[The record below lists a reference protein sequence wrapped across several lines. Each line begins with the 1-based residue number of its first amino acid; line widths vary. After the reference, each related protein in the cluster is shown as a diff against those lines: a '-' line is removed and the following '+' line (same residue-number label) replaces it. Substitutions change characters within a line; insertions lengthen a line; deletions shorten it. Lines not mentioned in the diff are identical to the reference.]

1 MNKRRLVQGA
11 SVLAAVTL
19 LLFGG
24 IYQWSATWLE
34 EARPGVVQQLSA
46 SLGGELSVG
55 SVSWEKPLAV
65 VLRDTELRTAAPG
78 GVTLLTAQR
87 IEVKL
92 NPLRALGQLEPVKA
106 VSEIKVEQPRVFI
119 EQDSQG
125 TWPWEEFLRQRPEGE
140 SRLDADIIL
149 VEGTVHI
156 SLPRGAW
163 KLENLAGSVHI
174 SEESKTVLDLKTVFD
189 GQELTAQGRW
199 NDEGQGLVNLQ
210 VPQLALSQLA
220 PLLPAEAQIKNLTGS
235 ISQAGIFLR
244 QEGSGRPAVNL
255 DAQLEHVSAEIAGVP
270 VEDVNG
276 MVTLASLHKEN
287 EHKAYVALRGK
298 AAGQSAVVRGYLHLP
313 RGAAGEFGK
322 LEQLTFDLQ
331 SKADHVDLAKL
342 KSYVPNIAIAMA
354 GDAGFDLQLSGS
366 LKQPQVAG
374 TVEVHKAD
382 LGGISMER
390 AEARLQAD
398 LEQLTVLSLEG
409 DVAGGL
415 LKGSGWLQ
423 WNDQRYRLAC
433 QGRNLSLPSL
443 ASLAPD
449 LVGQGV
455 QGMLSVDGYVEGS
468 GWTARPAVVEGTVE
482 VQAGSWQG
490 VAAERLAAVLVQRG
504 DSQDVELQGEIGGG
518 ILAGTGTLRGEEIRL
533 QLFGSQLPLER
544 LRPLVPEK
552 SFSGRA
558 DVALQFAGSWRQP
571 QGRIELKAS
580 SGELAGTPYDS
591 LFVQADIIGDRLEL
605 QQGVLQRG
613 KAEHVLRGNLEWRG
627 ERKMALEAVSKEA
640 RLEELLPA
648 TGIAALVTGKLENS
662 MQIGGTMA
670 APSVR
675 GQFILRDGSFRTEPD
690 AVPYF
695 FSRLSGKYV
704 LHEDGSMDL
713 DELLLNILRAR
724 LRAKGSV
731 DTQGNLAFRV
741 EANDLELA
749 QIQVHY
755 PYPVRGLLN
764 FSGTVGG
771 TKSKPTFSGELSV
784 PELTLN
790 GQKVQNVQSHVE
802 SIGSY
807 VNIPRFSAQL
817 GKGNISFKG
826 DANLENGV
834 VDGFLEVNH
843 AQLAHLLPILN
854 ITDSGV
860 DGRLD
865 GVVRIGGE
873 VGVPSLD
880 LYGHLQDGL
889 LRGYPLEAADV
900 HVSQIGSL
908 ITIHRFEAKQGA
920 HGKLVAQGTADL
932 RGEYQLEVGGTA
944 LDAGLLT
951 TWFFPKLPAQGSLD
965 FVAQLSG
972 PADKPFVNLSIGVSK
987 GMLGGVSFDS
997 ATALLLIDQK
1007 KIEVEQAA
1015 LTSGPYRTRVRGT
1028 LPVAALRGDGVDGPM
1043 DLRLDLSEANLGM
1056 LPLMLKQVAWA
1067 EGPVIGEV
1075 RLGGTWAQ
1083 PLWYGEVEVP
1093 KGIIKVKG
1101 LKEPLTDAHLKMTFE
1116 GTTLSLADLRGSLGG
1131 GTVAATGQARLQ
1143 GRDLVDYQVQ
1153 LSLDKAKFDSEYFK
1167 GPVSGKLQ
1175 LLPDHGSP
1183 MLNGAVKVGKGN
1195 SINIPLVDSN
1205 TSWDWDLGLDVDFQV
1220 ERGTRLYNPLLYDM
1234 ELEGAVHAGGTLRE
1248 PHLQGEVHATR
1259 GTVKYL
1265 RTPFKVNVAKAEF
1278 GRRGTF
1284 LPVLH
1289 LRAATVYQQNLVFL
1303 GITGPAEN
1311 MELQLRSEP
1320 AMSQDEIIKMLT
1332 LRGRNTVLASGGGRI
1347 SSSLGTEQVY
1357 DLFSTGLEVR
1367 LVSDVED
1374 SLRDL
1379 LGLDEFR
1386 MVRGYALG
1394 NIWLTRK
1401 ETTEEDIEKSYNV
1414 RLGKYLTPQLYVSYT
1429 TNQDNKLYTWE
1440 AKYELNR
1447 RVSFFAA
1454 TNEEKRKIVGIETKI
1469 RF

>member
-19 LLFGG
+19 LLFWG

-55 SVSWEKPLAV
+55 SVSWETPLSV

-163 KLENLAGSVHI
+163 NLEKLAGSVHI

-398 LEQLTVLSLEG
+398 LEQLTVLSFEG

-423 WNDQRYRLAC
+423 WKDQRYRLAC

-443 ASLAPD
+443 ASLVPELAK
-449 LVGQGV
+449 QGV
-455 QGMLSVDGYVEGS
+455 EGMLSVDGYMEGK
-468 GWTARPAVVEGTVE
+468 GWETRPSVLQGTLE
-482 VQAGSWQG
+482 VRAGSWQG
-490 VAAERLAAVLVQRG
+490 VAAESLTAVLVQHDDG
-504 DSQDVELQGEIGGG
+504 QDVQLQGEIGGG
-518 ILAGTGTLRGEEIRL
+518 SLAGTGNLRGEEVQL
-533 QLFGSQLPLER
+533 QFFGSQLPLER
-544 LRPLVPEK
+544 LQPLLPEK
-552 SFSGRA
+552 AFSGRA
-558 DVALQFAGSWRQP
+558 DIAVHLSGNWRQP
-571 QGRIELKAS
+571 QGVLELKAS
-580 SGELAGTPYDS
+580 SGELAGAPYDS
-591 LFVQADIIGDRLEL
+591 LVAQADIAGDRLEL
-605 QQGVLQRG
+605 RQGLLQRG
-613 KAEHVLRGNLEWRG
+613 QAEHLLRGKLEWRG
-627 ERKMALEAVSKEA
+627 QRRLALEAISKEA

-648 TGIAALVTGKLENS
+648 TGVAALVTGKLENT
-662 MQIGGTMA
+662 MQISGTMTT
-670 APSVR
+670 PVVR
-675 GQFILRDGSFRTEPD
+675 GQFILRDGSFRTEPE

-695 FSRLSGKYV
+695 FSRLSGKYA
-704 LHEDGSMDL
+704 LHEDGSLDL

-724 LRAKGSV
+724 LRAKGSM
-731 DTQGNLAFRV
+731 DAQGNLAFRV

-755 PYPVRGLLN
+755 PYPVKGLVS
-764 FSGTVGG
+764 FSGMVGG
-771 TKSKPTFSGELSV
+771 TRSRPTFSGDLSV

-790 GQKVQNVQSHVE
+790 GQKVQNVKSHVE
-802 SIGSY
+802 SVASY
-807 VNIPRFSAQL
+807 VSIPQFSAQL
-817 GKGNISFKG
+817 GQGTISFRG

-834 VDGFLEVNH
+834 VDGFLEVQH
-843 AQLAHLLPILN
+843 SHLAQLLPVLS

-880 LYGHLQDGL
+880 LHGHLQEGL
-889 LRGYPLEAADV
+889 LRGYPVEEADI
-900 HVSQIGSL
+900 HVSQIGSVV
-908 ITIHRFEAKQGA
+908 TIHRFEAKQGA
-920 HGKLVAQGTADL
+920 NGKLVAQGSADL
-932 RGEYQLEVGGTA
+932 KGDYQLEVGGTG

-951 TWFFPKLPAQGSLD
+951 TWFFPKLSAKGNLD

-972 PADKPFVNLSIGVSK
+972 PADKPFVNLSLGISQGTF
-987 GMLGGVSFDS
+987 GGVSFDS

-1007 KIEVEQAA
+1007 KIEVEQASLA
-1015 LTSGPYRTRVRGT
+1015 SGPYRARVRGT
-1028 LPVAALRGDGVDGPM
+1028 VPVAALRGDGVDGPM
-1043 DLRLDLSEANLGM
+1043 DLRLNLNEANLGM
-1056 LPLMLKQVAWA
+1056 LPLMLPQVAWA
-1067 EGPVIGEV
+1067 EGPLTGEV
-1075 RLGGTWAQ
+1075 RLGGTWSQ

-1093 KGIIKVKG
+1093 KGIVKVKG
-1101 LKEPLTDAHLKMTFE
+1101 LKEPLSDVHLKMDFD
-1116 GTTLSLADLRGSLGG
+1116 GTELSLTDLRGHLGN
-1131 GTVAATGQARLQ
+1131 GTVAATGKAHLQ
-1143 GRDLVDYQVQ
+1143 GRELVAYQLQ
-1153 LSLDKAKFDSEYFK
+1153 LNLDKAKIDSEYFK
-1167 GPVSGKLQ
+1167 GPLSGQLQ

-1183 MLNGAVKVGKGN
+1183 KLNGAITIGKGN
-1195 SINIPLVDSN
+1195 SVNIPLVDSN
-1205 TSWDWDLGLDVDFQV
+1205 TSWGWDLGLDVDFQV
-1220 ERGTRLYNPLLYDM
+1220 ERGARLYNPLLYDM
-1234 ELEGAVHAGGTLRE
+1234 ELEGAVHAGGTLQT

-1284 LPVLH
+1284 LPVLL
-1289 LRAATVYQQNLVFL
+1289 LRATTVYQQNVVFL
-1303 GITGPAEN
+1303 GITGPAES

-1320 AMSQDEIIKMLT
+1320 AMGQDEIIKMLT
-1332 LRGRNTVLASGGGRI
+1332 LRGRNTGVAGLGRI

-1386 MVRGYALG
+1386 MIRGYSLG
-1394 NIWLTRK
+1394 NIWLKRK
-1401 ETTEEDIEKSYNV
+1401 DTTEEDVEKSYNARV
-1414 RLGKYLTPQLYVSYT
+1414 GKYLTPQLYITYT

-1447 RVSFFAA
+1447 NVSFFAA

>member
-1 MNKRRLVQGA
+1 MNKRRLARGT

-19 LLFGG
+19 LLFWGV
-24 IYQWSATWLE
+24 YQWSATWLE
-34 EARPGVVQQLSA
+34 EARPEIVKQLDD
-46 SLGGELSVG
+46 SLGGELAVG
-55 SVSWEKPLAV
+55 AISWETPLSV
-65 VLRDTELRTAAPG
+65 VLRDTELRTAQG
-78 GVTLLTAQR
+78 GATLLTARR

-92 NPLRALGQLEPVKA
+92 NPLRALGQLEPIKA

-119 EQDSQG
+119 EQDPQG
-125 TWPWEEFLRQRPEGE
+125 IWPWEEFLRQRPEGK
-140 SRLDADIIL
+140 SRLDADILLAEGIIHISVPRAAWK
-149 VEGTVHI
+149 VENLAGTVHI
-156 SLPRGAW
+156 G
-163 KLENLAGSVHI
+163 
-174 SEESKTVLDLKTVFD
+174 EESKTVLDLKAVFD

-199 NDEGQGLVNLQ
+199 NDDGQGLVNLQ

-235 ISQAGIFLR
+235 ISQVGIFLR
-244 QEGSGRPAVNL
+244 QEGSGRPAVNV
-255 DAQLEHVSAEIAGVP
+255 DAQLEHVSAEVAGIP
-270 VEDVNG
+270 LEDVNG
-276 MVTLASLHKEN
+276 MMTLASLHKEN
-287 EHKAYVALRGK
+287 EHKAYLALRGK
-298 AAGQSAVVRGYLHLP
+298 AVGQEAMVRGYLHLP
-313 RGAAGEFGK
+313 RGPAGEFGK
-322 LEQLTFDLQ
+322 MEQLTFDLQ

-342 KSYVPNIAIAMA
+342 KSYIPKLGIDVA
-354 GDAGFDLQLSGS
+354 GDAGFNLQLSGS
-366 LKQPQVAG
+366 LKQPQAAG
-374 TVEVHKAD
+374 TVALHTAD
-382 LGGISMER
+382 IGGISIER
-390 AEARLQAD
+390 AEARLQVDA
-398 LEQLTVLSLEG
+398 EQMTVTSFEG

-423 WNDQRYRLAC
+423 WKDQRYRVAS
-433 QGRNLSLPSL
+433 QGRNLSLAAL
-443 ASLAPD
+443 ALLTPELA
-449 LVGQGV
+449 GQDV
-455 QGMLSVDGYVEGS
+455 QGMLSVDGYAEGK
-468 GWTARPAVVEGTVE
+468 GWEARPAVLEGTVE
-482 VQAGSWQG
+482 VREGSWQG
-490 VAAERLAAVLVQRG
+490 VTAERLTAVLVQRDG
-504 DSQDVELQGEIGGG
+504 GQDVQFQGEIGGG
-518 ILAGTGTLRGEEIRL
+518 TLAGAGNLRGEEGEL
-533 QLFGSQLPLER
+533 QFFGSQLPLAR
-544 LRPLVPEK
+544 LQPFFSEK
-552 SFSGRA
+552 PFSGRA
-558 DVALQFAGSWRQP
+558 DVALQLAGNWRQP
-571 QGRIELKAS
+571 QGSVELKAN

-605 QQGVLQRG
+605 RQGVLQRG
-613 KAEHVLRGNLEWRG
+613 KAEHLLSGNLQWRG
-627 ERKMALEAVSKEA
+627 ERKLALEAISKEA
-640 RLEELLPA
+640 RLEELLPV
-648 TGIAALVTGKLENS
+648 TGIAALVTGKLENT
-662 MQIGGTMA
+662 MQISGTMA
-670 APSVR
+670 APVVR
-675 GQFILRDGSFRTEPD
+675 GQFLLRDGSFRTEPE
-690 AVPYF
+690 AAPYF

-704 LHEDGSMDL
+704 LHEDGSLDL

-724 LRAKGSV
+724 LRAKGSINA
-731 DTQGNLAFRV
+731 QGNLAFRV

-755 PYPVRGLLN
+755 PYPIRGLVN

-834 VDGFLEVNH
+834 VDGLLEVKSS
-843 AQLAHLLPILN
+843 QLAHLLPILSV
-854 ITDSGV
+854 TDSGV

-873 VGVPSLD
+873 VGVPSLE
-880 LYGHLQDGL
+880 LHGHLQQGL
-889 LRGYPLEAADV
+889 LRGYPVEEADV
-900 HVSQIGSL
+900 HVSQIGSVV
-908 ITIHRFEAKQGA
+908 TIHRFEAKQGA
-920 HGKLVAQGTADL
+920 NGKLVAQGTADL
-932 RGEYQLEVGGTA
+932 RGEYQLEVGGTG

-951 TWFFPKLPAQGSLD
+951 TWFFPKMPAKGNLD

-987 GMLGGVSFDS
+987 GMFGGVSFDS

-1015 LTSGPYRTRVRGT
+1015 LASGPYRARVRGT
-1028 LPVAALRGDGVDGPM
+1028 VPVAALRGDGVDGPM
-1043 DLRLDLSEANLGM
+1043 DLRLNLNEANLGM
-1056 LPLMLKQVAWA
+1056 LPLMLPQVAWA
-1067 EGPVIGEV
+1067 EGPLAGEV
-1075 RLGGTWAQ
+1075 RLGGTWSQ

-1101 LKEPLTDAHLKMTFE
+1101 LKEPLSDVHLKLNFE
-1116 GTTLSLADLRGSLGG
+1116 GTTLSLIDLHGLLGG
-1131 GTVAATGQARLQ
+1131 GTVAATGEARLQ
-1143 GRDLVDYQVQ
+1143 GRDLVDYQLQ
-1153 LSLDKAKFDSEYFK
+1153 MGLDKAKIDSEYFK
-1167 GPVSGKLQ
+1167 GPLSGKLE
-1175 LLPDHGSP
+1175 LSPDHGSP
-1183 MLNGAVKVGKGN
+1183 KLSGSITVGKGN

-1205 TSWDWDLGLDVDFQV
+1205 ASWDWDLGLDVDFQV
-1220 ERGTRLYNPLLYDM
+1220 ERGVRLYNPLLYDM

-1289 LRAATVYQQNLVFL
+1289 LRATTIYQQNLVFL

-1320 AMSQDEIIKMLT
+1320 AMGQDEIIKMLT
-1332 LRGRNTVLASGGGRI
+1332 LRGRNTGVAGAGRI
-1347 SSSLGTEQVY
+1347 NSSLGTEQVY

-1394 NIWLTRK
+1394 NLWLKRK
-1401 ETTEEDIEKSYNV
+1401 ETTEEDVEKSYNV
-1414 RLGKYLTPQLYVSYT
+1414 RLGKYLTPQLYVTYT
-1429 TNQDNKLYTWE
+1429 TNQDSKLYTWE

-1447 RVSFFAA
+1447 NVSFFAA

>member
-1 MNKRRLVQGA
+1 MNIRRLAKGA

-19 LLFGG
+19 LFFGA
-24 IYQWSATWLE
+24 IYQWSAAWLE
-34 EARPGVVQQLSA
+34 EARPEVVQQLNA

-55 SVSWEKPLAV
+55 SISLEAPFSV
-65 VLRDTELRTAAPG
+65 VLRDAELRAAQG
-78 GVTLLTAQR
+78 GAVLLTAQK
-87 IEVKL
+87 IEVKI
-92 NPLRALGQLEPVKA
+92 NPLRALGQLEPIKA
-106 VSEIKVEQPRVFI
+106 VSEIKVVQPLVLI
-119 EQDSQG
+119 EQDAQG
-125 TWPWEEFLRQRPEGE
+125 KWPWEEFLRQRPEGK
-140 SRLDADIIL
+140 SRLDADVFL
-149 VEGTVHI
+149 GEGNIHI

-163 KLENLAGSVHI
+163 NLENLAGSVHI
-174 SEESKTVLDLKTVFD
+174 GEESKTVLDLKAVFD
-189 GQELTAQGRW
+189 GRELTAQGRW

-220 PLLPAEAQIKNLTGS
+220 PLLSAEAQVKNLTGS
-235 ISQAGIFLR
+235 ISQVGIFLR

-255 DAQLEHVSAEIAGVP
+255 NAQLEHVSAEIAGVP
-270 VEDVNG
+270 VEDVSG

-298 AAGQSAVVRGYLHLP
+298 AAGQSALIQGYLHLP

-322 LEQLTFDLQ
+322 LDQLTFELQ
-331 SKADHVDLAKL
+331 SKADHVDLASV
-342 KSYVPNIAIAMA
+342 KSYIPKLPIEVA

-366 LKQPQVAG
+366 LNQPQIAG
-374 TVEVHKAD
+374 TVTVHTAD
-382 LGGISMER
+382 IGGISIER
-390 AEARLQAD
+390 AEAKLQAD
-398 LEQLTVLSLEG
+398 AEQLTVASFEG

-423 WNDQRYRLAC
+423 WKDQRYRLAC
-433 QGRNLSLPSL
+433 QGRNLSLNSL
-443 ASLAPD
+443 ASLLPE
-449 LVGQGV
+449 LGEQGV
-455 QGMLSVDGYVEGS
+455 QGMLSVDGYLEGK
-468 GWTARPAVVEGTVE
+468 GWQARPNVLQGTVE
-482 VQAGSWQG
+482 VREGSWQG
-490 VAAERLAAVLVQRG
+490 VAAESLTVVLVQRDG
-504 DSQDVELQGEIGGG
+504 GQDVQLQGEIGGG
-518 ILAGTGTLRGEEIRL
+518 SLAGAGKLRGEEGEL

-544 LRPLVPEK
+544 LQPLLQGK
-552 SFSGRA
+552 AFSGRA
-558 DVALQFAGSWRQP
+558 DIALQLAGNWRQP
-571 QGRIELKAS
+571 QGVLELKAS
-580 SGELAGTPYDS
+580 SGELAGMPYDS
-591 LFVQADIIGDRLEL
+591 VFAQADIVGDRLEL
-605 QQGVLQRG
+605 RQGMLQRG
-613 KAEHVLRGNLEWRG
+613 QAEHVLRGSLEWRG
-627 ERKMALEAVSKEA
+627 QRRLALEVISKEA
-640 RLEELLPA
+640 RLEEVLPI
-648 TGIAALVTGKLENS
+648 TGVSALVTGKLENT
-662 MQIGGTMA
+662 MQLSGTIA
-670 APSVR
+670 APIVR
-675 GQFILRDGSFRTEPD
+675 GQFVLRDGSFRTEPE
-690 AVPYF
+690 AAPYF
-695 FSRLSGKYV
+695 FSRLSGKYA
-704 LHEDGSMDL
+704 LHEDGSIDL

-724 LRAKGSV
+724 LRAKGSM
-731 DTQGNLAFRV
+731 DAQGNLAFRV

-755 PYPVRGLLN
+755 PYAVSGLVS
-764 FSGTVGG
+764 FSGTIGG
-771 TKSKPTFSGELSV
+771 TKNEPTFYGELSV

-790 GQKVQNVQSHVE
+790 GQKVKNVQSHVE

-826 DANLENGV
+826 DTNLENGV
-834 VDGFLEVNH
+834 IDGILEVNH

-854 ITDSGV
+854 VTDSGV

-880 LYGHLQDGL
+880 LYGRLQDGL
-889 LRGYPLEAADV
+889 LRGYPLEAADI

-908 ITIHRFEAKQGA
+908 ITIHRFEAKQGVN
-920 HGKLVAQGTADL
+920 GKLVAQGTADL
-932 RGEYQLEVGGTA
+932 RGEYQLEVGGTN

-951 TWFFPKLPAQGSLD
+951 TWFFPKLPAKGSLD

-987 GMLGGVSFDS
+987 GVLGGVSFDS

-1015 LTSGPYRTRVRGT
+1015 LASGQYRARVRGT
-1028 LPVAALRGDGVDGPM
+1028 VPVAALRGDGADGPM
-1043 DLRLDLSEANLGM
+1043 DLRLDLNEANLGM

-1067 EGPVIGEV
+1067 EGPIKGEV
-1075 RLGGTWAQ
+1075 RLGGTWSQ
-1083 PLWYGEVEVP
+1083 PLLYGEVEVP
-1093 KGIIKVKG
+1093 KGVIKLKG
-1101 LKEPLTDAHLKMTFE
+1101 LKEPLADAHLKMSLE
-1116 GTTLSLADLRGSLGG
+1116 GTTLSLADLRGKLGS
-1131 GTVAATGQARLQ
+1131 GTVTASGQARLQ
-1143 GRDLVDYQVQ
+1143 GRDLVDYQV
-1153 LSLDKAKFDSEYFK
+1153 LLNLDKSQIDSEYFK

-1183 MLNGAVKVGKGN
+1183 QLKGNVKIGKGN

-1205 TSWDWDLGLDVDFQV
+1205 TAWDWDLGLDVDFQI
-1220 ERGTRLYNPLLYDM
+1220 ERGARLYNPLLYDM
-1234 ELEGAVHAGGTLRE
+1234 ELEGAVHAGGTLKE
-1248 PHLQGEVHATR
+1248 PYLQGEVHATR

-1289 LRAATVYQQNLVFL
+1289 LRAATVYQQNLVLL

-1332 LRGRNTVLASGGGRI
+1332 LRGRNTGLASGGRVN
-1347 SSSLGTEQVY
+1347 SSLGTEQVY

-1414 RLGKYLTPQLYVSYT
+1414 RLGKYLMPQLYVAYT
-1429 TNQDNKLYTWE
+1429 TNQDRKLYTWE

-1447 RVSFFAA
+1447 QISFFAA